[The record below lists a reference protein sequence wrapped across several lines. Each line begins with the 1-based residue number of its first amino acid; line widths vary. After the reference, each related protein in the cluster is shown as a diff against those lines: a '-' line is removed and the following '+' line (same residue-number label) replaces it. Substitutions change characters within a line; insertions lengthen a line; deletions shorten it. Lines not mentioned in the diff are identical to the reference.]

1 MTKARKAELRRL
13 AKRECAEILEAAIG
27 INTDSYTGI
36 HDPEE
41 RLVIQDEMHRVAD
54 ELNRRSGRE
63 ALYAVTEKGRRLVE
77 QN

>member
-13 AKRECAEILEAAIG
+13 AKRECADILEAAIAA
-27 INTDSYTGI
+27 NTNNTGI

-41 RLVIQDEMHRVAD
+41 RLVIQEGMLRVAD
-54 ELNRRSGRE
+54 ELNRRSGKE
-63 ALYAVTEKGRRLVE
+63 ALYALTEKGSRLVE